1 MPVITSTTTSTT
13 ILAPD
18 LIPIAFACPFSMPAG
33 SQVLIDYTVKNQGQ
47 LVATAPWYDYVVF
60 STDMTL
66 GGDSA
71 IYVYQRVANLAVN
84 ATYSLSPT
92 VTMPNVPAGSY
103 YLFFQTDGAGQVS
116 ESTHE
121 ANNINGAVAITI
133 TVPDLTPTAFSAP
146 ASAAAGSQISVS
158 YTVKNQGSASAGAPW
173 SEQVVLSTNATFGAD
188 TTLATFARAVGLAVN
203 GTYTATQMVTLPS
216 VAPGTYYLF
225 FQTDAADQ
233 VYEGGADAN
242 NVRGPVTIVIS

>member
-33 SQVLIDYTVKNQGQ
+33 SQVLMDYTVKNQGQ
-47 LVATAPWYDYVVF
+47 LAATAPWYDYVVF

-71 IYVYQRVANLAVN
+71 IYVYQRVANLAAN
-84 ATYSLSPT
+84 ATYSSQSPT

-103 YLFFQTDGAGQVS
+103 YLFFQTDGAGQVA

-121 ANNINGAVAITI
+121 ANNVNGPVLIAI
-133 TVPDLTPTAFSAP
+133 TVPDLTPTAFTPP
-146 ASAAAGSQISVS
+146 ASATAGSQISIP
-158 YTVKNQGSASAGAPW
+158 YTVKNQGSTTAAAPW
-173 SEQVVLSTNATFGAD
+173 SEQVVISTDATFGGDA
-188 TTLATFARAVGLAVN
+188 TLATVPRMVGLAAT
-203 GTYTATQMVTLPS
+203 GTYTSSAMVTLS
-216 VAPGTYYLF
+216 VPPGTYYLF

-233 VYEGGADAN
+233 VYEGGVEAN
-242 NVRGPVTIVIS
+242 NVSGPKTIVIN